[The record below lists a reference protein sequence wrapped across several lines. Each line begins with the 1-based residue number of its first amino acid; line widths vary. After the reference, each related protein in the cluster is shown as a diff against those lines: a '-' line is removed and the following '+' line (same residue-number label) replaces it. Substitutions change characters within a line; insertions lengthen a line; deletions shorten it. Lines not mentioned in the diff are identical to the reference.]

1 MAGRREFL
9 QAGLAVSALPL
20 VQSAFGHSG
29 APSLRESRATAT
41 AEALVGFEV
50 HKVIFDAELPESRT
64 FARDAMRLGLPAL
77 PFAGGDATDL
87 WYHELDPLWRRQPL
101 AIAGLTRF
109 GPLFVLE
116 RLAWDRGLRVLYRA
130 EQERGPDPSVYSW
143 VIGPRERERA

>member
-1 MAGRREFL
+1 MGGRREFL

-29 APSLRESRATAT
+29 APSLRESRARAT
-41 AEALVGFEV
+41 AEALVALSV
-50 HKVIFDAELPESRT
+50 HKVIFDVNLPESRV
-64 FARDAMRLGLPAL
+64 FAREAAQIGLPAL

-116 RLAWDRGLRVLYRA
+116 RLAWDRGMRVLYRA
-130 EQERGPDPSVYSW
+130 EQDHSPDQSVYSW
-143 VIGPRERERA
+143 VIGPRERA

>member
-1 MAGRREFL
+1 MR
-9 QAGLAVSALPL
+9 
-20 VQSAFGHSG
+20 SAFGLSD
-29 APSLRESRATAT
+29 APSHRESRAIVC
-41 AEALVGFEV
+41 AEALVGLRV
-50 HKVIFDAELPESRT
+50 HKAIFDADLPESRV
-64 FARDAMRLGLPAL
+64 FAREAAQIGLPAL

-116 RLAWDRGLRVLYRA
+116 RLAWDRGMRVLYRA
-130 EQERGPDPSVYSW
+130 DQEHSPDQSVYSW

>member
-9 QAGLAVSALPL
+9 QVGAVVSALPL

-29 APSLRESRATAT
+29 APSPRELRATAT
-41 AEALVGFEV
+41 AEALVAMWV
-50 HKVIFDAELPESRT
+50 HKVIFDAELPEGRT
-64 FARDAMRLGLPAL
+64 FAREAMRLGLPAL

-87 WYHELDPLWRRQPL
+87 WYHEIDPLWRRQPL

-116 RLAWDRGLRVLYRA
+116 RLAWDRGMRVLYRA
-130 EQERGPDPSVYSW
+130 EQEHSPGHSLYIW
-143 VIGPRERERA
+143 VIGPRERA